1 MGAYENPQAVID
13 TGTPQILANAIGN
26 LGKQAAGVLDQEKE
40 KRIAA
45 EKVRKEW
52 LKYTFEFSMN
62 EYDKVHKQMIENGA
76 TTAEAFN
83 SLNPLISQSTASKL
97 SAAKANTAEEQAAY
111 LKQANENQTKISTF
125 LTGHKGKVEA
135 VEGFVGEFA
144 ANPGL
149 AGKEG
154 GIPLAGKEDKKYVYM
169 ASVMGNLNKGKAVK
183 SYNNEK
189 KEWQWT
195 VTSDSIKNDPDF
207 DGDSITMPESE
218 FVGYDLGAL
227 TKIKSNQQKL
237 MEPMDSDKNPNGV
250 GLLDKDGLAP
260 AFYDKNKPAEF
271 VYSTV
276 DGVKMRTMSYLGNNE
291 LIDSTL
297 TPRLTAMAQGL
308 LANPTQAQ
316 KDWENTILPNL
327 TKEQLEATDANGNK
341 IFSDEVLKGKL
352 GFGSNSQGNDNIFDT
367 ASNAAFVKAYV
378 DKGLALAPRSKQIAP
393 TEIAPK
399 EVKPPKDASEPQIKR
414 KDIQEDVDAAY
425 KALFVDKILEQDYK
439 DRKGNVVKDEQG
451 NVAKLGGATIN
462 SIGES
467 GMTEQLQKLGLKV
480 QKTETAGEGEN
491 IIKRYKILSA
501 KIPGYYEEIR
511 TDETLDEVVN
521 KLYNAAGLNYQG
533 IIDPK
538 KAAAEK
544 QAQKIKDLL
553 NPNS

>member
-45 EKVRKEW
+45 EKVRKDW

-76 TTAEAFN
+76 TTAAAFN
-83 SLNPLISQSTASKL
+83 SLNPLISQSTASRI
-97 SAAKANTAEEQAAY
+97 SAAKANSPKEQAAY
-111 LKQANENQTKISTF
+111 LKQAEEDQTKIGTF
-125 LTGHKGKVEA
+125 LNGEKQMNEAKGVFPEMM
-135 VEGFVGEFA
+135 G

-154 GIPLAGKEDKKYVYM
+154 GIPMAGKADKAYIYSM
-169 ASVMGNLNKGKAVK
+169 SVMTSLNKGKFTK
-183 SYNNEK
+183 DYNPK
-189 KEWQWT
+189 TKEWDIT

-207 DGDSITMPESE
+207 EGDSITMSESE
-218 FVGYDLGAL
+218 LIGYDLGTL
-227 TKIKSNQQKL
+227 TKIKANQQKL
-237 MEPMDSDKNPNGV
+237 MRPRDPDNNP
-250 GLLDKDGLAP
+250 DGLGIINSDNELTAR
-260 AFYDKNKPAEF
+260 YIDKNKPAEY

-276 DGVKMRTMSYLGNNE
+276 NGVKMRMMSYLGNNE
-291 LIDSTL
+291 LIDADF
-297 TPRLTAMAQGL
+297 TPVLKAKAMGL

-316 KDWENTILPNL
+316 KDWENIMLPNL
-327 TKEQLEATDANGNK
+327 TKEQLEATDAEGNK

-378 DKGLALAPRSKQIAP
+378 DSGLAQVPRT
-393 TEIAPK
+393 TEKLPIEVVPK
-399 EVKPPKDASEPQIKR
+399 DPPPPKDATEPQIKR

-439 DRKGNVVKDEQG
+439 DKKGNVVKDKQG

-501 KIPGYYEEIR
+501 KIPDFYEEIR
-511 TDETLDEVVN
+511 TDETLNEVVN
-521 KLYNAAGLNYQG
+521 KLYNATGLNYQG

-538 KAAAEK
+538 KAK
-544 QAQKIKDLL
+544 LL
-553 NPNS
+553 KLK

>member
-45 EKVRKEW
+45 EKVRKDW

-76 TTAEAFN
+76 TTAAAFN
-83 SLNPLISQSTASKL
+83 SLNPLISQSTAARI
-97 SAAKANTAEEQAAY
+97 SAAKADSSEEQTAY
-111 LKQANENQTKISTF
+111 LKQANENQTKISQF
-125 LTGHKGKVEA
+125 LSGEKQMNEEKG
-135 VEGFVGEFA
+135 GFAEKMG

-154 GIPLAGKEDKKYVYM
+154 GIPMAGKDDKAYIYSM
-169 ASVMGNLNKGKAVK
+169 SVMSNLNKGKFTK
-183 SYNNEK
+183 EYNSK
-189 KEWQWT
+189 TKEYDIT

-207 DGDSITMPESE
+207 EGDSITMPESE
-218 FVGYDLGAL
+218 LIGYDLGTL
-227 TKIKSNQQKL
+227 TKIKANQQKL
-237 MEPMDSDKNPNGV
+237 IRPSDPDNNP
-250 GLLDKDGLAP
+250 DGLGIYNSEGTLA
-260 AFYDKNKPAEF
+260 AKYIDKNKPAEY

-276 DGVKMRTMSYLGNNE
+276 NGVKMRMMSYLGNNE
-291 LIDSTL
+291 LIDADL
-297 TPRLTAMAQGL
+297 TPALKIKAMGL

-327 TKEQLEATDANGNK
+327 TKEQLEATDAEGNK
-341 IFSDEVLKGKL
+341 IFSDEILKGKL

-378 DKGLALAPRSKQIAP
+378 DSGLAQVTRT
-393 TEIAPK
+393 TEKYPIEVVPK
-399 EVKPPKDASEPQIKR
+399 DPPPPKGASEPQIKR
-414 KDIQEDVDAAY
+414 KDIQEDVDNAY
-425 KALFVDKILEQDYK
+425 RALFVDKIFEKDYK
-439 DRKGNVVKDEQG
+439 DAKGNVVKDEQG

-501 KIPGYYEEIR
+501 KIPDFYEEIR
-511 TDETLDEVVN
+511 TDETLNEVVN
-521 KLYNAAGLNYQG
+521 KLYNATGLNYQG
-533 IIDPK
+533 IIDPA
-538 KAAAEK
+538 KAK
-544 QAQKIKDLL
+544 LSKLK
-553 NPNS
+553 

>member
-13 TGTPQILANAIGN
+13 TGTSQILANAIGN
-26 LGKQAAGVLDQEKE
+26 FGKQAAGVLDQEKDR
-40 KRIAA
+40 RIAA

-76 TTAEAFN
+76 TTAAAFN
-83 SLNPLISQSTASKL
+83 SLNPLISQSTASRI
-97 SAAKANTAEEQAAY
+97 SAAKANSPEEQAAY
-111 LKQANENQTKISTF
+111 LKQANESQTKISQF
-125 LTGHKGKVEA
+125 LSGEGEMNEVKG
-135 VEGFVGEFA
+135 GFAEKMG

-154 GIPLAGKEDKKYVYM
+154 GIPMAGKEDRSYIYSL
-169 ASVMGNLNKGKAVK
+169 SVMTGMNQGKFTK
-183 SYNNEK
+183 DYNPK
-189 KEWQWT
+189 TKEYDIT

-207 DGDSITMPESE
+207 EGNSITMPESE
-218 FVGYDLGAL
+218 LIGYDLGAL
-227 TKIKSNQQKL
+227 TKIKSNQLKL

-276 DGVKMRTMSYLGNNE
+276 DGVKMRTMSYIGNNE

-367 ASNAAFVKAYV
+367 ASNAAFIKAYV
-378 DKGLALAPRSKQIAP
+378 DKGLALAPRSKQITP
-393 TEIAPK
+393 IEVVPK
-399 EVKPPKDASEPQIKR
+399 EVKPPKPPGKDEKIIQIIKNNLAKAEKELTWEGVENISNETFKSIGKTTFVKKLDELGLMLGTESEPA
-414 KDIQEDVDAAY
+414 EDGSVQY
-425 KALFVDKILEQDYK
+425 VIYNPIIPKTY
-439 DRKGNVVKDEQG
+439 GVKF
-451 NVAKLGGATIN
+451 NT
-462 SIGES
+462 
-467 GMTEQLQKLGLKV
+467 
-480 QKTETAGEGEN
+480 TETIESIN
-491 IIKRYKILSA
+491 PKI
-501 KIPGYYEEIR
+501 
-511 TDETLDEVVN
+511 
-521 KLYNAAGLNYQG
+521 
-533 IIDPK
+533 
-538 KAAAEK
+538 K
-544 QAQKIKDLL
+544 QAIGKLFPGVQEIDWSQPA
-553 NPNS
+553 N

>member
-13 TGTPQILANAIGN
+13 TGTPQILANSIGN

-45 EKVRKEW
+45 EKVRKDW

-97 SAAKANTAEEQAAY
+97 SAAKANTAEEQEAY

-183 SYNNEK
+183 SYNDGK

-207 DGDSITMPESE
+207 DGDSITMSESE

-227 TKIKSNQQKL
+227 TKIKSNQLKL

-378 DKGLALAPRSKQIAP
+378 DKGLALAPRSKQKEP
-393 TEIAPK
+393 TEVVPK
-399 EVKPPKDASEPQIKR
+399 DVKPPIPLTKDAKLAFKINKQLKKAEDTLKWEGIDDLSSPMIKSLGEIDFESRLADELGLTAEPIKTDKGVQIGWNIYNPELKNEAKDIMFEETIPQI
-414 KDIQEDVDAAY
+414 
-425 KALFVDKILEQDYK
+425 
-439 DRKGNVVKDEQG
+439 
-451 NVAKLGGATIN
+451 
-462 SIGES
+462 
-467 GMTEQLQKLGLKV
+467 
-480 QKTETAGEGEN
+480 
-491 IIKRYKILSA
+491 
-501 KIPGYYEEIR
+501 
-511 TDETLDEVVN
+511 N
-521 KLYNAAGLNYQG
+521 K
-533 IIDPK
+533 
-538 KAAAEK
+538 
-544 QAQKIKDLL
+544 KIKSAIGANWSGLL
-553 NPNS
+553 NFSDFN